1 MRNLIWFLGLVIL
14 GSCSGS
20 KMVKDSTGKCFPL
33 RMDGDEYAVA
43 DYGGVKI
50 KDILIEGTCLTILY
64 EIKNACEDSDIDLH
78 WDYRVK
84 KSLPP
89 QATLRIN
96 QTGKKGCETQI
107 KGKKKFDLKELTNPA
122 YKGKIFL
129 TIPPHEEKF
138 LFEYQVQQ

>member
-1 MRNLIWFLGLVIL
+1 MRKSIWILGLVIL
-14 GSCSGS
+14 GSCSGA
-20 KMVKDSTGKCFPL
+20 KMVKDSTKKCFPL
-33 RMDGDEYAVA
+33 RMDRDEYAAA
-43 DYGGVKI
+43 DYGNIKI
-50 KDILIEGTCLTILY
+50 RDIQIEGKCLTIAY
-64 EIKNACEDSDIDLH
+64 ELKNACEDSDIDLH

-89 QATLRIN
+89 QASLRIN
-96 QTGKKGCETQI
+96 QTGKRNCDLQL
-107 KGKKKFDLKELTNPA
+107 KGKKKFDLNELTNPA